1 MAADRIHLLAD
12 DLADLLVHTPAQR
25 EHGVVAGLE
34 LAHEAATDQQAVA
47 GRLGLP
53 ADLPR
58 SNDSSHRDYRE
69 YYDDESRELVT
80 RWVRADLEAFDYRF
94 SD

>member
-1 MAADRIHLLAD
+1 MHGRQQELLAADRIHLLAD

-47 GRLGLP
+47 GRLGLGRGVAESGYEQVRP
-53 ADLPR
+53 T
-58 SNDSSHRDYRE
+58 HRPGLLDGGRGVGT
-69 YYDDESRELVT
+69 S
-80 RWVRADLEAFDYRF
+80 
-94 SD
+94 